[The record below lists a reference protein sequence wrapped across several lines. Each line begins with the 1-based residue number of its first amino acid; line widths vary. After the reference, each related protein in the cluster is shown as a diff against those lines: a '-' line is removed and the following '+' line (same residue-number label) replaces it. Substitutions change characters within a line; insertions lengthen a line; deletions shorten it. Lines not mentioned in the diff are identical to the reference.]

1 MRGEDAL
8 YGIAAGVLPLLA
20 SAGLPMLPTRRS
32 RYYAAHAML
41 NAWVVW
47 NAWTATLRTLAYG
60 QSPWMHCVHA
70 RRLACGI
77 GVFHGV
83 HLGMH
88 VQQKGVQNM
97 VADVVLH
104 HAFTM
109 WGSSLI
115 WCNQLSYALFT
126 VGVFFG
132 CGAPGLVDYA
142 MLTAVEA
149 RLMRR
154 TTERLINAVLHAF
167 VRGPGL
173 LYFVSAVLLVP
184 PPDHL
189 MTATARSMLLGGLWF
204 NAAFYQ
210 MAVCIAAGRHTR

>member
-1 MRGEDAL
+1 MCWQDAAQGL
-8 YGIAAGVLPLLA
+8 AAGTLPLLA
-20 SAGLPMLPTRRS
+20 AAHSPMLPTRRA
-32 RYYAAHAML
+32 RYYAAHAVL

-47 NAWTATLRTLAYG
+47 NAWDATVRTLAHG
-60 QSPWMHCVHA
+60 QPPWSHCRHA

-83 HLGMH
+83 HLAMH
-88 VQQKGVQNM
+88 VQQKGVRHV

-104 HAFTM
+104 HAFTL
-109 WGSSLI
+109 WGALLI
-115 WCNQLSYALFT
+115 WCNQLSHALFT

-132 CGAPGLVDYA
+132 CGAPGLIDYA
-142 MLTAVEA
+142 LLTAVEV

-154 TTERLINAVLHAF
+154 DTERIVNAVLHAF
-167 VRGPGL
+167 VRAPGL

-184 PPDHL
+184 PPAQL
-189 MTATARSMLLGGLWF
+189 MTATARRMLLTGLWF

-210 MAVCIAAGRHTR
+210 MAVCIAAGRHAR